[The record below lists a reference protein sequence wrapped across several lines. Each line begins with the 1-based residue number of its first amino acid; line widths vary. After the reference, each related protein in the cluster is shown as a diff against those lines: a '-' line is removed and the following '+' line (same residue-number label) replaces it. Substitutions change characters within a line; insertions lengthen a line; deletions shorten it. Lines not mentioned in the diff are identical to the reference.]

1 MTKHN
6 AENERVKRHYFA
18 FLKEAKQRSE
28 GAIDATAKALN
39 RFETY
44 TRFKSFKT
52 FRPEQAVGFK
62 GHLAKQLSV
71 RTEEPLSKAT
81 AYSTLAALKAFFQWL
96 SRESGFKKRLNYSDA
111 DYFSLS
117 LKDTAIAR
125 AKKEERVP
133 TLEQIRHV
141 LAAMPTE
148 SDIDKRNRAL
158 LAFVV
163 MTGARVDAA
172 ASTCLKHVN
181 LEEGKVFE
189 DAAKVR
195 TKFSKTF
202 VTYFY
207 PVGSDVHAILSEW
220 VMFLKTERLW
230 GQDDPLF
237 PSTRMAIGASGHFE
251 VAGLDRKCWSNSTPV
266 RKIVREAFEAAGL
279 PYFNPH
285 SFRKTLTL
293 LGERLCRTP
302 EEFKA
307 WSQNMAHESVMTTFS
322 SYGQVSERR
331 QAEIIRSL
339 GRAPEGDDETVLARK
354 IAQVLSRHKAGFAH
368 SVKGEP

>member
-44 TRFKSFKT
+44 TRFKSFKA

-71 RTEEPLSKAT
+71 RTEEPLRKAT

-96 SRESGFKKRLNYSDA
+96 SREPGFKKRLNYSDA
-111 DYFSLS
+111 DYFSMS

-141 LAAMPTE
+141 LAVMPTE

-158 LAFVV
+158 LAFVPDD
-163 MTGARVDAA
+163 GARVDAA
-172 ASTCLKHVN
+172 ASTRLKHVN
-181 LEEGKVFE
+181 IEEGKVFE

-220 VMFLKTERLW
+220 V
-230 GQDDPLF
+230 
-237 PSTRMAIGASGHFE
+237 
-251 VAGLDRKCWSNSTPV
+251 
-266 RKIVREAFEAAGL
+266 
-279 PYFNPH
+279 
-285 SFRKTLTL
+285 
-293 LGERLCRTP
+293 
-302 EEFKA
+302 
-307 WSQNMAHESVMTTFS
+307 TF
-322 SYGQVSERR
+322 
-331 QAEIIRSL
+331 
-339 GRAPEGDDETVLARK
+339 
-354 IAQVLSRHKAGFAH
+354 
-368 SVKGEP
+368 